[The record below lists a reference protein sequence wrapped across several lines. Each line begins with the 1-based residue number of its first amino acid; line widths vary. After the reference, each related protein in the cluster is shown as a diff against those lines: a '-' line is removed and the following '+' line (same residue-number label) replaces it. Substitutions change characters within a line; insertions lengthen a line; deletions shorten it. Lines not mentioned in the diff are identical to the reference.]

1 MSNRTLAVTD
11 RIYEYLLA
19 TTVREPRVLAELREE
34 TQRIPMARMQIAPE
48 QGQLMGLLVELIG
61 ARRALEIGVF
71 TGYSAIAVALALPAD
86 GLLVACDVNEEWTK
100 LAQQYFARAGVA
112 GKIELHLRPA
122 LETLDALI
130 AKGEAGSF
138 DFAFVDADKE
148 SYGAYYERCLVL
160 LRTGGLVAFD
170 NALWGGDVAE
180 PENHD
185 TDTVAIRELNR
196 RIADDPRVSISLV
209 PIGDGLLLARKR

>member
-1 MSNRTLAVTD
+1 M
-11 RIYEYLLA
+11 
-19 TTVREPRVLAELREE
+19 
-34 TQRIPMARMQIAPE
+34 
-48 QGQLMGLLVELIG
+48 
-61 ARRALEIGVF
+61 
-71 TGYSAIAVALALPAD
+71 
-86 GLLVACDVNEEWTK
+86 
-100 LAQQYFARAGVA
+100 
-112 GKIELHLRPA
+112 
-122 LETLDALI
+122 
-130 AKGEAGSF
+130 
-138 DFAFVDADKE
+138 
-148 SYGAYYERCLVL
+148 

>member
-11 RIYEYLLA
+11 RIHEYLLA
-19 TTVREPRVLAELREE
+19 TTVREPSVLAELREE
-34 TQRIPMARMQIAPE
+34 TRRMPMARMQIAPE
-48 QGQLMGLLVELIG
+48 QGQLMGLLVELIA
-61 ARRALEIGVF
+61 ARRTIEIGVF
-71 TGYSAIAVALALPAD
+71 TGYSAIAVALALPPD
-86 GLLVACDVNEEWTK
+86 GRLIACDVNEAWTNV
-100 LAQQYFARAGVA
+100 ARRYFERAGVA

-122 LETLDALI
+122 LETLDALL
-130 AKGEAGSF
+130 ASGESGSF

-148 SYGAYYERCLVL
+148 SYGAYYERCLEL

-180 PENHD
+180 PGNQD
-185 TDTVAIRELNR
+185 PDTVAIRELNR
-196 RIADDPRVSISLV
+196 RVAADPRVSISLV

>member
-11 RIYEYLLA
+11 RIHEYLLA
-19 TTVREPRVLAELREE
+19 TTVREPSVLAELREE
-34 TQRIPMARMQIAPE
+34 TRRMPMARMQIAPE
-48 QGQLMGLLVELIG
+48 QGQLMGLLVELIA
-61 ARRALEIGVF
+61 ARRAIEIGVF
-71 TGYSAIAVALALPAD
+71 TGYSAIAVALALPPD
-86 GLLVACDVNEEWTK
+86 GRLIACDVNEAWTNV
-100 LAQQYFARAGVA
+100 ARRYFERAGVA

-122 LETLDALI
+122 LETLDALL
-130 AKGEAGSF
+130 ASGESGSF

-148 SYGAYYERCLVL
+148 SYGAYYERCLEL

-180 PENHD
+180 PGNQD
-185 TDTVAIRELNR
+185 PDTVAIRELNR
-196 RIADDPRVSISLV
+196 RVAADPRVSISLV